1 MRPRIVATVGHS
13 DRSLEEF
20 VDVLVAHGIARLVDV
35 RRYPGSRRHPQ
46 FASAVLAGGL
56 AGAGIAYRHAGALGG
71 MREPRPD
78 SPNAALADDAFRGYA
93 DHMAT
98 REFADALDAALAWG
112 VGAPLALMCA
122 ERDPEHCHRSFLAD
136 AIVTRGVRVVHLLD
150 AQRARDHVRHPA
162 AVELNGLLV
171 YRGAQESL
179 GL

>member
-1 MRPRIVATVGHS
+1 MLPAIVATVGHS

-20 VDVLVAHGIARLVDV
+20 VDVLVAHGIARLADV

-46 FASAVLAGGL
+46 FASAALAAGL
-56 AGAGIAYRHAGALGG
+56 ARAGIAYRHDEALGG
-71 MREPRPD
+71 MRDPRPD
-78 SPNAALADDAFRGYA
+78 SPHVALDDDAFRGYA

-98 REFADALDAALAWG
+98 REFAAALDDVLAWG
-112 VGAPLALMCA
+112 AEGPLALMCA

-136 AIVTRGVRVVHLLD
+136 AIVTRGVRVVHRLD
-150 AQRARDHVRHPA
+150 AQRSRDHVRHPA
-162 AVELNGLLV
+162 AVEVAGVLV